1 MTQSLTERYGDR
13 IGGVLSCYDRLV
25 ITGTLPTVCYA
36 EGMTRYLN
44 ARGIRIF
51 DYPDFAKTLRE
62 RVRETAAALAAEA
75 GVEIEHIGKPHIR
88 KEEVVARVLAQR
100 GETPGLVHVISAM
113 EACDA
118 YKPWHDKQTHKT
130 FIRPDSGK
138 CLHYYFYFMDAR
150 FGLIY
155 LRVPTWAPFRLQFYC
170 NGHNWLARKLT
181 ADGIGYTMADN
192 AFVRI
197 DDWPR
202 AQELA
207 DSLSPEQLHRAL
219 DRYATLCCPV
229 AEVFGQDYHWSLMQV
244 EYATDLAFRSTA
256 TLGPLY
262 EQLVR
267 QSVLDVKAEQV
278 ASFLGRQITPL
289 LAQEIG
295 SQFSTRIEGTCIKHR
310 FGKCSIK
317 MYDKHG
323 IVLRIETTTN
333 DVSFFKH
340 HRKVEHRQGPP
351 TRDVAPV
358 KKSIYSLIDLREILL
373 GCNRRYLAHLSALDD
388 FSAGVRALGRLT
400 KPREVDGRRRQ
411 GDQLLRPGRA
421 GIAAR
426 DPGPKGQHRR
436 LPPRRSAGRF
446 DHVLADPA
454 IAATAPVARH
464 RCDQACYRNLPLLLD
479 QGRPSRHR
487 CGGSADRGHYH
498 SGIDLMGFLRRVQF
512 NAERAKSPVV
522 RDYAFPQTPLWKSG
536 PCGAVPRRQGV
547 ATGQRSP
554 GSRYARLQ

>member
-1 MTQSLTERYGDR
+1 MSQSLTERYDDR
-13 IGGVLSCYDRLV
+13 IAGELSCYDRLV

-36 EGMTRYLN
+36 GGMTGYLN
-44 ARGIRIF
+44 AKGIRIF
-51 DYPDFAKTLRE
+51 DYPDFAKTLRD
-62 RVRETAAALAAEA
+62 RVRERATSLAAEA
-75 GVEIEHIGKPHIR
+75 GVTIEHIAKAHIR
-88 KEEVVARVLAQR
+88 KEDVVARVLEQR
-100 GETPGLVHVISAM
+100 GDHPGLVHVISAM

-138 CLHYYFYFMDAR
+138 CLHYYFYFQDAK
-150 FGLIY
+150 FGLVY

-170 NGHNWLARKLT
+170 NGHSWLARKLT
-181 ADGIGYTMADN
+181 AKGIGYTMADN

-202 AQELA
+202 AQQLA
-207 DSLSPEQLHRAL
+207 DTLSPDQLHRTL

-229 AEVFGQDYHWSLMQV
+229 SDVFGQSYHWSLMQV
-244 EYATDLAFRSTA
+244 EYATDLVFRSTA

-267 QSVLDVKAEQV
+267 QSVLSVKAEQV
-278 ASFLGRQITPL
+278 ATFLGRQITPL

-351 TRDVAPV
+351 SRELAPV
-358 KKSIYSLIDLREILL
+358 KKSIYSLIDLREILI
-373 GCNRRYLAHLSALDD
+373 GCNRRYIAHLSALDD
-388 FSAGVRALGRLT
+388 FSTGIRALNRLT
-400 KPREVDGRRRQ
+400 RPREVDDKTVQ
-411 GDQLLRPGRA
+411 GINFFAPVDKALLHALQNPKVNIA
-421 GIAAR
+421 GIR
-426 DPGPKGQHRR
+426 RGELWLELGMLSPTQLSRQLRR
-436 LPPRRSAGRF
+436 LLDLKVIKRVTGTYRYCLTKAGR
-446 DHVLADPA
+446 
-454 IAATAPVARH
+454 AATAAAQWLT
-464 RCDQACYRNLPLLLD
+464 DA
-479 QGRPSRHR
+479 
-487 CGGSADRGHYH
+487 
-498 SGIDLMGFLRRVQF
+498 
-512 NAERAKSPVV
+512 VV
-522 RDYAFPQTPLWKSG
+522 IPAMI
-536 PCGAVPRRQGV
+536 
-547 ATGQRSP
+547 
-554 GSRYARLQ
+554 